1 MIILEMDIHN
11 VVIIP
16 KYNSSYAE
24 GVARNT
30 AKLVQKRGSNV
41 YTISPFSVEKGIVLK
56 HLAELSDKDIDLA
69 IAVGGDGTTLR
80 IVKAFPNSVPIF
92 SIKGGGTRGILATID
107 ADELDVGIEK
117 IFSNSFLLEKR
128 MRIHASINGMKS
140 TPALNEIFINGINVV
155 RTPTFTIKFKED
167 ELQQRMDG
175 VIISTPT
182 GSTGHSYSVGG
193 SVLYEELDVLL
204 LTPMSS
210 VNRMPSLIF
219 PDEPIEIRNNFESK
233 IVVDGQNIFEVKAE
247 ENINISRYEYD
258 AVFVRFKTRGL
269 RQLEKLGF

>member
-1 MIILEMDIHN
+1 
-11 VVIIP
+11 
-16 KYNSSYAE
+16 
-24 GVARNT
+24 
-30 AKLVQKRGSNV
+30 
-41 YTISPFSVEKGIVLK
+41 
-56 HLAELSDKDIDLA
+56 
-69 IAVGGDGTTLR
+69 
-80 IVKAFPNSVPIF
+80 
-92 SIKGGGTRGILATID
+92 
-107 ADELDVGIEK
+107 
-117 IFSNSFLLEKR
+117 
-128 MRIHASINGMKS
+128 
-140 TPALNEIFINGINVV
+140 
-155 RTPTFTIKFKED
+155 
-167 ELQQRMDG
+167 MDG
-175 VIISTPT
+175 IIISTPT